1 MISIKR
7 INLIKRELIK
17 KNGDGKNTKFI
28 INSKDGLYL
37 VDLRNEFNKYTKID
51 FVIKGYKVE
60 ELHEFAI
67 KDILV
72 CGNGKTEPV
81 IITDDIP
88 DDAGELNDMINSY
101 PEEVQSSAL
110 RQILK
115 QMDTETLIGIA
126 NL

>member
-60 ELHEFAI
+60 ELHELAI

-72 CGNGKTEPV
+72 CGDGKTEPI

-101 PEEVQSSAL
+101 PEEVQSSVL
-110 RQILK
+110 RETLK